1 MPDKIAAHFSKPRVT
16 RYSFQRLSHC
26 RKCGTFTSLDVT
38 SCPACGRSGLVP
50 VTRIGRLHHG
60 LLFVVEL
67 LLLAGGVVGAAFLA
81 KGTLQLALCI
91 LLGAGLLTAY
101 LFSRKQYAPS
111 ARQYRLRNLLESR
124 SKAIAEGL
132 DADEKSAEADYEDG
146 RYKECYEKLRDVGQF
161 LYDDRLRGNK
171 VLCLNRFVLRKDMF
185 LELESLVPR
194 KYSKAFNTYLLEIS
208 RVKPELIRE
217 QTMHYVLR
225 YRGEIEKTAIGREV
239 LTAVAAAALR
249 RRSNLVICQ
258 FLIADYA
265 EYLPRERFR
274 RLCMLLADPAT
285 DSFPA
290 LLIRAKEVA
299 VSLYPNDAEIIGLL

>member
-1 MPDKIAAHFSKPRVT
+1 MSDKIAAHFSKPRVT
-16 RYSFQRLSHC
+16 RYAIERLSHC
-26 RKCGTFTSLDVT
+26 RKCGTFTSLDVS
-38 SCPACGRSGLVP
+38 SCPACGANRLVP

-60 LLFVVEL
+60 LLFAGEL
-67 LLLAGGVVGAAFLA
+67 LLLAGGIVGAAFLA
-81 KGTLQLALCI
+81 KDALQLALCI
-91 LLGAGLLTAY
+91 VLGAGLLTAY
-101 LFSRKQYAPS
+101 LFFRKRYAAS
-111 ARQYRLRNLLESR
+111 ARQYRLQSLLNSR

-132 DADEKSAEADYEDG
+132 DADERSAEADYEAG
-146 RYKECYEKLRDVGQF
+146 RYKECYEKLRDVGHF

-194 KYSKAFNTYLLEIS
+194 KYSKAFNAYLLEVS

-217 QTMHYVLR
+217 QTLHYVLR
-225 YRGEIEKTAIGREV
+225 YRGEIEKTAIGREL
-239 LTAVAAAALR
+239 LTGAAAAALR
-249 RRSNLVICQ
+249 RRSNLVFCQ

-265 EYLPRERFR
+265 EFLPRERFR
-274 RLCMLLADPAT
+274 RLCTLLADPAT
-285 DSFPA
+285 DNFPA